1 MMDKKRACPPNH
13 NLILNELNRESI
25 LVFLRNNPPS
35 PPPNT
40 RDEDGNAYAA
50 HFRNL
55 AEGIKLNLN
64 PQDPIVVR
72 RPSLDQTGKR
82 EMLAT
87 S

>member
-1 MMDKKRACPPNH
+1 MENGKISPNFSKNVQVHMIEKPKAGPPNH

-50 HFRNL
+50 HFKNL
-55 AEGIKLNLN
+55 AEGIKLNMN
-64 PQDPIVVR
+64 
-72 RPSLDQTGKR
+72 
-82 EMLAT
+82 
-87 S
+87 